1 MPPPPDISDELR
13 LVMARAFD
21 RAWERFA
28 RPGIAI
34 DTEVMRAALARH
46 IVTMVRDGETDEGRL
61 SAGGFLHLT
70 SLRNRGNAPRS
81 PRPRTR

>member
-1 MPPPPDISDELR
+1 MPPHEITDELKQA
-13 LVMARAFD
+13 MARAFD

-34 DTEVMRAALARH
+34 DTETMRAALARR
-46 IVTMVRDGETDEGRL
+46 IVALVREGETDEGRL

-70 SLRNRGNAPRS
+70 QLQR
-81 PRPRTR
+81 RPRR

>member
-1 MPPPPDISDELR
+1 MSPHEITEDLKR
-13 LVMARAFD
+13 TMARAFD

-34 DTEVMRAALARH
+34 DTETMRAALARH
-46 IVTMVRDGETDEGRL
+46 IVDLVLDGEIDEGRL

-70 SLRNRGNAPRS
+70 QLQRPPR
-81 PRPRTR
+81 R

>member
-1 MPPPPDISDELR
+1 MPPRSDISDDLKR
-13 LVMARAFD
+13 AMARAFD

-34 DTEVMRAALARH
+34 DTEAMRAALARY
-46 IVTMVRDGETDEGRL
+46 IVTMVRDGETDEARL

-70 SLRNRGNAPRS
+70 SLQRPPGARP
-81 PRPRTR
+81 PRPRGR